1 MDCPVDKNP
10 MIILELNEV
19 EIDYCPS
26 CSGIWLD
33 AGELEILFENQAERE
48 KIISSF
54 LVDMENTEK
63 QFKCPICRRKMDK
76 IFVGEKKELLI
87 DKCPNDDGLWFD
99 RGELKAVLKMG
110 DKEKIIKV
118 ENNND
123 WSNNINCCSSAF
135 SFSIR
140 IVLQLASQAEKPG

>member
-63 QFKCPICRRKMDK
+63 QLKCPICRRKMDK

-110 DKEKIIKV
+110 DKDNKV
-118 ENNND
+118 AELLNEIFGTNLKNNQ
-123 WSNNINCCSSAF
+123 SG
-135 SFSIR
+135 
-140 IVLQLASQAEKPG
+140 E

>member
-110 DKEKIIKV
+110 DKDNKV
-118 ENNND
+118 AELLNEIFGTNLKNNQ
-123 WSNNINCCSSAF
+123 SG
-135 SFSIR
+135 
-140 IVLQLASQAEKPG
+140 E

>member
-1 MDCPVDKNP
+1 MVCPVCKKP

-110 DKEKIIKV
+110 DKDNKV
-118 ENNND
+118 AELLNEIFGTNLKNNQ
-123 WSNNINCCSSAF
+123 SG
-135 SFSIR
+135 
-140 IVLQLASQAEKPG
+140 E

>member
-1 MDCPVDKNP
+1 MDCPVDKIP

-33 AGELEILFENQAERE
+33 AGELELLFENQAERG

-54 LVDMENTEK
+54 LLDMENTEK

-110 DKEKIIKV
+110 DKDNKV
-118 ENNND
+118 AELLNEIFGTNLKNNQ
-123 WSNNINCCSSAF
+123 SG
-135 SFSIR
+135 
-140 IVLQLASQAEKPG
+140 E